1 MRIKMFKKI
10 KMIFHKHSYK
20 LKFTSEDIWAE
31 CSCGK
36 QLDIPD
42 ERLYLAYQK
51 LREHDFFWEI

>member
-1 MRIKMFKKI
+1 MFKKI

-31 CSCGK
+31 CECGK

-51 LREHDFFWEI
+51 LREHDFFWEA